1 MRRERQSDRCG
12 SEVAMTWMML
22 LGVPPK
28 KLKPPADFQWSKLK
42 PRRFKTLHTKN
53 VWGNPLVS
61 GGCLHLC

>member
-22 LGVPPK
+22 LGVPK
-28 KLKPPADFQWSKLK
+28 KLKPPADFQWSLK
-42 PRRFKTLHTKN
+42 NPGVSKPSIRKTR
-53 VWGNPLVS
+53 GNLLVS